1 MTMLVPVGVLAV
13 LATIGG
19 WIQFPPHWDPI
30 TKWLAPVAPSLPDAI
45 ASSTQ
50 ETVTSIVSV
59 LVGLAGIA
67 VAWAVY
73 SERKIAIPAVPA
85 VRRVLEN
92 KFYFDWLYERIFYVP
107 SVETA
112 GFLGREFEQP
122 VVLETGTDV
131 GNATL
136 ETGGIVRRI
145 QTGLLR
151 TYVLFLAA
159 GAAAIVLAFL
169 IAK

>member
-1 MTMLVPVGVLAV
+1 MLLPVGILAV

-19 WIQFPPHWDPI
+19 WIQFPPHWEPI
-30 TKWLAPVAPSLPDAI
+30 THWLAPVAPSLPGAV

-50 ETVTSIVSV
+50 ETITSIVSP

-73 SERKIAIPAVPA
+73 SERKIAIPAVPSL
-85 VRRVLEN
+85 RRVLEN
-92 KFYFDWLYERIFYVP
+92 KFYFDWLYDRIFYVT
-107 SVETA
+107 SAWVATA
-112 GFLGREFEQP
+112 LRREFEEP
-122 VVLETGTDV
+122 VVLQTGTDL
-131 GNATL
+131 GDTTL
-136 ETGGIVRRI
+136 ATGGLVRRI

-151 TYVLFLAA
+151 TYVLFLAV
-159 GAAAIVLAFL
+159 GAAGIVLAFL